1 MWKNLSCP
9 SEVAFSEGRSTFT
22 LTSCSPLNSAVL
34 PFLFLVVVCL
44 VVSSESHLIHQL
56 NDFDSRVVQVRGTP
70 EPNFEG
76 GLKPGWMA
84 GPEGSGQWHQ
94 GLIIPYPWSVLQGRH
109 WAPSCAPAS
118 LMVWRVGCAF
128 CSFADDTEM
137 GGAPEVVLPSRWPQK
152 SWRNGLAAASCRAL
166 PQGRNSHWDWLGSS
180 LAEKAVGVL
189 VTWQLLYFEFCLPHV
204 KSELRDLLRDCRAV
218 YVPPILRT
226 VAALP
231 GTGDV
236 C

>member
-1 MWKNLSCP
+1 MVTSIYHYKIIKAHLVHSSWTEIWLAWLK
-9 SEVAFSEGRSTFT
+9 FSEEAG
-22 LTSCSPLNSAVL
+22 
-34 PFLFLVVVCL
+34 
-44 VVSSESHLIHQL
+44 VSSIIFQDLTWNLI
-56 NDFDSRVVQVRGTP
+56 VEWG
-70 EPNFEG
+70 E
-76 GLKPGWMA
+76 LKPGWMA

>member
-76 GLKPGWMA
+76 GLKSGWMA

-166 PQGRNSHWDWLGSS
+166 PREEQPLGLTGEQLGRKGCGSPGH
-180 LAEKAVGVL
+180 LATALFWVL
-189 VTWQLLYFEFCLPHV
+189 PSSCQKW
-204 KSELRDLLRDCRAV
+204 
-218 YVPPILRT
+218 
-226 VAALP
+226 AARP
-231 GTGDV
+231 A
-236 C
+236 